1 MATSS
6 SLSKVP
12 VLRILLPF
20 IVGILLHRLWHN
32 WWAPLTLAAAAVAVY
47 VLMVIVARSPGQR
60 LQMRSRF
67 IIPLAIL
74 ALSLGWLS
82 AMLYCPPRLDEAQR
96 SGRALTG
103 RIINLNYT
111 DFSTRLT
118 VDVLDE
124 KLPPCKV
131 LLSTQGCDYTLQTG
145 DLVKWDAA
153 LEAVRNNGNPA
164 EMDYAGYLLNS
175 QGIRYE
181 QHLALKQLLKV
192 GHSPTLITRMAS
204 SRRGLQQQ
212 VFNSRL
218 SAGAQHFVVALLLGN
233 SHLIDPATRQEF
245 SAAGVAHVLALSGLH
260 VGFIALIIWWLLFP
274 LDYLGLKK
282 FRLVL
287 TLVAIVLFAVFTGM
301 SPSVVRATVMIGFVF
316 ASFIF
321 HRRAMSLNALAMAAL
336 VILVF
341 TPSALYSVGFQLS
354 FITVLAVLLIARLPK
369 GLESKHRW
377 VNGITATAI
386 TSLVA
391 MLATLALSAHY
402 FHTVS
407 LISVLSNLLILP
419 VMPVFMV
426 LGALFLLVTAAGL
439 HWPALD
445 WAIDGIYK
453 YIHWA
458 AHGVNVIPMSHVS
471 GVEVSTEGVI
481 IYFIALVL
489 SALWLY
495 RRKHHYLLWSALALA
510 VLWGHSTYLDHKTPK
525 CGLVVFNDF
534 TSTPIL
540 YFDQGKGFV
549 WTPDDEE
556 TDSATFSRYYAGFL
570 ARHSIHELQF
580 ITGDSTV
587 RHDGILFKPPYA
599 HLMGRRLLAV
609 SAGKWKHMSASQR
622 IELDEIIVT
631 KRFHGTVDKL
641 RELYQFDTL
650 IISGA
655 MHPTTLRPLLH
666 ACDSIGIPYHN
677 LSEQG
682 AFIVTRK

>member
-1 MATSS
+1 MATSP

-20 IVGILLHRLWHN
+20 IVGILLHQVWHN
-32 WWAPLTLAAAAVAVY
+32 WWIPLTLAAIAVAVY
-47 VLMVIVARSPGQR
+47 AWMVIAAHSPGQR
-60 LQMRSRF
+60 LKMRNRY
-67 IIPLAIL
+67 IVPLAIL
-74 ALSLGWLS
+74 AMSLGWLC
-82 AMLYCPPRLDEAQR
+82 AMLHCPPLLDKSQR
-96 SGRALTG
+96 GSRALTG
-103 RIINLNYT
+103 RVINLNFT

-118 VDVLDE
+118 VGVLDE
-124 KLPPCKV
+124 ELPPSKV
-131 LLSTQGCDYTLQTG
+131 LLSTQGCDYTLQAG

-153 LEAVRNNGNPA
+153 LEEVRNNGNPA

-181 QHLALKQLLKV
+181 QHLALKQLQKV
-192 GHSPTLITRMAS
+192 GHSSTLMSRMAS
-204 SRRGLQQQ
+204 FRRVLQLQ
-212 VFNSRL
+212 VFNSQL
-218 SAGAQHFVVALLLGN
+218 PAEAQHFVVALLLGN
-233 SHLIDPATRQEF
+233 SQLIDPATRQEF
-245 SAAGVAHVLALSGLH
+245 SSAGVAHVLALSGLH

-274 LDYLGLKK
+274 LDYLGWKK

-336 VILVF
+336 AILVF

-354 FITVLAVLLIARLPK
+354 FITVLAVLLFARLPK
-369 GLESKHRW
+369 GVENSHSW
-377 VNGITATAI
+377 VNNITATAI

-407 LISVLSNLLILP
+407 LMSVLSNLLILP

-439 HWPALD
+439 HWSALN
-445 WAIDGIYK
+445 WAINIIYK

-458 AHGVNVIPMSHVS
+458 AHSVNVIPMSHVS
-471 GVEVSTEGVI
+471 GVEVSTAGVI
-481 IYFIALVL
+481 IYFVALGL
-489 SALWLY
+489 LALGLY
-495 RRKHHYLLWSALALA
+495 CSRPRYLLWAALTLA
-510 VLWGHSTYLDHKTPK
+510 VLWAHSTYLDHKTPK

-540 YFDQGKGFV
+540 YFEHGKGFV

-570 ARHSIHELQF
+570 AHHGIHELQF
-580 ITGDSTV
+580 ITSDSTM
-587 RHDGILFKPPYA
+587 RYDGIMFKPPYA

-609 SAGKWKHMSASQR
+609 GAGKWRYMNVSQR

-641 RELYQFDTL
+641 LELYQFDTL

-655 MHPTTLRPLLH
+655 MHPTTLQPLLH
-666 ACDSIGIPYHN
+666 ACDSIGIHYHN

-682 AFIVTRK
+682 AFIVAHK